1 MRKWIKRAAAAL
13 GIALAALMAAAIVF
27 LAPLPFVRPMWNAG
41 VARWRMYETVSRRV
55 IGLSE
60 YEVRAMLGAPPFSGR
75 SNGQRAFSYP
85 LRFPAR
91 WMHLIIIFNSYG
103 IVESVWRGN
112 PAHFGLGG

>member
-75 SNGQRAFSYP
+75 SNGQRAFASRRGGCILSSFLTAMASSKAYGEAT
-85 LRFPAR
+85 R
-91 WMHLIIIFNSYG
+91 LIL
-103 IVESVWRGN
+103 
-112 PAHFGLGG
+112 A